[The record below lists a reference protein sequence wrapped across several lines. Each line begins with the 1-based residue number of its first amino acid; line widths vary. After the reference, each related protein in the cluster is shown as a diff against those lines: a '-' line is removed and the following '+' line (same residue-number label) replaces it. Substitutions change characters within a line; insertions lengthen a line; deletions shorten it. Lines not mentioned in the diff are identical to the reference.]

1 MFLLIIRLPCYYSKL
16 VNILT
21 CTYVFSLSGVSMVAG
36 DTGWRGVTVTNL
48 AGVRHGDGE
57 ELLAAVPFGIGVV
70 IGVTGGANNP
80 TFTDS
85 VDCSSW
91 SPWMNMAD
99 GTDESPAGDV
109 RRLTYESTIW
119 MGALEECNGCW
130 LRTCKRSTP
139 IIKHVLLPESS
150 KCTHAHQLPACMH

>member
-1 MFLLIIRLPCYYSKL
+1 M
-16 VNILT
+16 
-21 CTYVFSLSGVSMVAG
+21 YVFSLSGVTMVAG

-70 IGVTGGANNP
+70 TGGADNP
-80 TFTDS
+80 TCTDS

-91 SPWMNMAD
+91 PPWMNMAD

-139 IIKHVLLPESS
+139 IIKHYCRKVVNAPTLISYLRACTSAMS
-150 KCTHAHQLPACMH
+150 ATHARTSCDGILWQIR